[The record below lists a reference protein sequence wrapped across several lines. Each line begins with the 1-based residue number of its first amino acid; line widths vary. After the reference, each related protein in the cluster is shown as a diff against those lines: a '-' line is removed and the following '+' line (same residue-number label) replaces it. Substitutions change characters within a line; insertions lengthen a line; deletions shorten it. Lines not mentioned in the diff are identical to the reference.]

1 MSVFSVRLKE
11 TRIAANITQKQ
22 LSEILGVSERSYQ
35 NYEYGNREPNF
46 DITIKLADY
55 LDCSVDY
62 LLGRTD
68 NPNSHKS

>member
-1 MSVFSVRLKE
+1 MSIFSTKLKE
-11 TRIAANITQKQ
+11 TRISNSITQKQ
-22 LSEILGVSERSYQ
+22 LADFLSISERSYQ

-55 LDCSVDY
+55 LNVSIDY
-62 LLGRTD
+62 PLGRTN

>member
-1 MSVFSVRLKE
+1 MSIFSTKFKE
-11 TRIAANITQKQ
+11 IRISNNITQKQ
-22 LSEILGVSERSYQ
+22 LADFLGISERSYQ

-46 DITIKLADY
+46 DITVKLANY
-55 LDCSVDY
+55 LEVSVDY

>member
-1 MSVFSVRLKE
+1 MSIFSTKLKE
-11 TRIAANITQKQ
+11 TRISNSITQKQ
-22 LSEILGVSERSYQ
+22 LADFLSISERSYQ

-55 LDCSVDY
+55 LNVSIDY
-62 LLGRTD
+62 LLGRTN